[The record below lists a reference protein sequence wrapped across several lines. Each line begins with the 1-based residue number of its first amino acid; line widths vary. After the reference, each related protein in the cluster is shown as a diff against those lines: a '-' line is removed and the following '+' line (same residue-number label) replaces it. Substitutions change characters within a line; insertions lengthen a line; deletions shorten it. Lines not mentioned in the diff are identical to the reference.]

1 MRNLIM
7 ETTKAEGIAREMAG
21 DAQEAVGEILG
32 DAGMQLSGQ
41 AKALCGKSQQLVAD
55 ATVVAREA
63 IADNPLA
70 ILGAAAGIGF
80 ALGALWAWNRE

>member
-1 MRNLIM
+1 MIM
-7 ETTKAEGIAREMAG
+7 ETTKTEGVVHEVAG
-21 DAQEAVGEILG
+21 EAQEVAGEMLG
-32 DAGMQLSGQ
+32 DAGMQLSGE

-55 ATVVAREA
+55 AAVVAREA

-70 ILGAAAGIGF
+70 VLGAAVGIGF